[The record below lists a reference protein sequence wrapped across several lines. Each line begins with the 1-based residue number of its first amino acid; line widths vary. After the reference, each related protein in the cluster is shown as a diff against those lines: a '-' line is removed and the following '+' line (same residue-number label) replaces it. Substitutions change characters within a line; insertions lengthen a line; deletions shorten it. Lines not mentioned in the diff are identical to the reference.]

1 MKMKPSRLKSRKL
14 AGENRYFSIFYDFL
28 EENDGTPIED
38 YIVVHPK
45 LKTDQGIYAVSVL
58 PIRDGKVGLLDVFRH
73 PLNDSSWEVPGG
85 FIESEESEQA
95 SALRELREESG
106 LICEPKNLHNLGSVS
121 TSPSTIAAKAHL
133 FAATDCKFSE
143 EGRTPELGHGKF
155 QWFSKSDINTMIA
168 SEKIQEVCT
177 LITLYRAKDLL

>member
-1 MKMKPSRLKSRKL
+1 MKPNCLKSRKL

-28 EENDGTPIED
+28 EEDGGTPVED

-45 LKTDQGIYAVSVL
+45 IKTDQGVYAVGIL
-58 PIRDGKVGLLDVFRH
+58 PIRNRKVGLL
-73 PLNDSSWEVPGG
+73 G
-85 FIESEESEQA
+85 FIENGESDQT

-106 LICEPKNLHNLGSVS
+106 PTCEPKNLLDLGLVS

-133 FAATDCKFSE
+133 FAATDCKFSA

-155 QWFSKSDINTMIA
+155 QWFSKSDIDTMIE
-168 SEKIQEVCT
+168 SEKIHEVCT
-177 LITLYRAKDLL
+177 LITLHRAKKLL